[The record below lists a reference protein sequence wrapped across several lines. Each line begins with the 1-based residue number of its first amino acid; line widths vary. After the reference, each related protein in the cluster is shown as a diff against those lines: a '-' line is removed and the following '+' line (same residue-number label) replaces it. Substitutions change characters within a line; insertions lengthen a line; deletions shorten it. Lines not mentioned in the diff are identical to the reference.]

1 MSATLAEPG
10 LIDISNTRR
19 TPFSR
24 LVTVELRKSYDT
36 RSGFWLLASM
46 AIVTVLTL
54 GIMLI
59 VAATNDSAVFAYGD
73 FVGGVAFLTG
83 FLLPVLG
90 ILLVTSEWSQ
100 RTAMTSFALEPH
112 RGRVVMAKLVTG
124 LIWTLLIAG
133 FAVAAGAVANALN
146 GVITGEVNWDFGFNY
161 FLGFLVTQAAAML
174 GGFALAALLLNSPAA
189 IVAFFAY
196 KWIIPILF
204 GIAGAFI
211 GWVEKLLPWIDF
223 QTAQEPVF
231 DWTVNTGNEWAHLL
245 VSGSVWLVL
254 PLALGL
260 WRVLRAE
267 VK

>member
-1 MSATLAEPG
+1 MTAVLAEPG
-10 LIDISNTRR
+10 LIDISGTRR
-19 TPFSR
+19 TPFTR
-24 LVTVELRKSYDT
+24 LVSVELRKSYDT

-46 AIVTVLTL
+46 GIITLLTL

-59 VAATNDSAVFAYGD
+59 VAATNETAVFAWGD

-83 FLLPVLG
+83 ILLPVLG

-100 RTAMTSFALEPH
+100 RTAMTTFALEPH
-112 RGRVVMAKLVTG
+112 RARVILAKLVTG
-124 LIWTLLIAG
+124 LIWTILVAL

-146 GVITGEVNWDFGFNY
+146 GMITGTVDWELGYNY
-161 FLGFLVTQAAAML
+161 FFGFLVTQSLAML

-196 KWIIPILF
+196 KWVIPILF
-204 GIAGAFI
+204 GIASVFI
-211 GWVEKLLPWIDF
+211 GWFEDLLPWIDF

-231 DWTVNTGNEWAHLL
+231 EWALDTGDEWAHFL

-260 WRVLRAE
+260 WRMLHAE